1 MSSGCL
7 SRSPEIIELLDRC
20 RRRVACHAFLR
31 GIATLLIAVI
41 AYLLAAA
48 SLDYLIGLPA
58 TVRVFL
64 LVSFFLVCGWVGW
77 KFMVAPLMTSV
88 SETELGAAIDL
99 SCPDL
104 HEGLATL
111 ISIERPEATV
121 GEAGSAVM
129 RERLRDQV
137 AARLGQIEF
146 REVVNNGKTGKRL
159 GTAAALILAAILPV
173 LLWPSGSQLLMQRLV
188 TPFANLATA
197 SNLHFDVADG
207 NRTVA
212 RGTNVRIAAVP
223 RWRTN
228 SPGDRPEQVKL
239 QLTADN
245 GHTESLPMNFDEIS
259 GSYIAEIARIA
270 NALQYRVVG
279 GGARTELF
287 TVNVVDAPE
296 IQLAVMTATPP
307 VYTGK
312 AVERFDG
319 MLGEMS
325 VFERSRMEI
334 LLEFNKPVSSATLL
348 WVLRDQR
355 PLNETELMN
364 REFDNVTGE
373 EIFEEDPM
381 AELVAAMEPLATQVH
396 GVLTADGTAAVFEMT
411 ADVGGDFVFEVV
423 DEYDLI
429 NSSEPDRRIQVVYDR
444 PPELKVSGIRDG
456 DRFRPDD
463 IIPVNVFV
471 VDDIGVGELELHY
484 RRNEDVTK
492 IVAAT
497 DYDHGALEVTHGF
510 RLKLT
515 DLEGVSGNAVTL
527 RVRAADERPEPG
539 PQEVW
544 SQEFTIRIDNN
555 AKAAGARAL
564 EQETKELID
573 ALKAMEQQLEKDA
586 KKATELG
593 EKAREDWDDAARE
606 QTQRLSEKEQQQ
618 GRILEQLAG
627 EVATHPMMQESAAK
641 LQQLGEQIR
650 DDVPEILDAAASQNR
665 SDAPQQLQESANKL
679 EDIRREL
686 QAEIAKIEET
696 ARLEQDLAELNR
708 LAIDAE
714 QLARDA
720 EQLDQ
725 DRNDPERRPEEMSEP
740 QWQQQLEQRQQQLNA
755 ERQQLSEQ
763 LSQLLRE
770 QPELLESAQR
780 AQREQLTELARLARE
795 LAEQQ
800 QRVAT
805 GVDEEAQ
812 QVGMET
818 RQLAKDLEQVR
829 EEAKTLNEQME
840 KLDSPA
846 APADVDKLEAAV
858 KDLQRGNLAAPQQ
871 NADEVAAELQTTGRE
886 LATAATDN
894 PAINEKDPPES
905 DPAPESPEQA
915 RQRAAAAEQS
925 AQLADRLERISE
937 QLQQMRDA
945 RNAAAPTDGE
955 PDDGESSEQPAPATD
970 PDELPRGEQQD
981 GPVRDL
987 LKRLDELAAAAE
999 QASERLQAAPSTN
1012 DRTRQTAEQT
1022 AERAQRGHEEA
1033 SAGRFSKSA
1042 EQLRQASD
1050 TANQT
1055 SEQLTDAGQEDQR
1068 QQTQGMSEELR
1079 RMADIVDRL
1088 QQDDASQAAAQQ
1100 QSQQSIAQQA
1110 AELPQQLGDL
1120 AERLNLPELAM
1131 QQEGQQAQEAQ
1142 QAANAAQ
1149 QESRQASSQLQQGEL
1164 QNAVESG
1171 RETETQLNRLAQL
1184 AEEAG
1189 QQPNDQPS
1197 PVPTEVGESVAE
1209 ALQDLQQAAQA
1220 MQQSS
1225 EQGGEQQQ
1233 SDQSSEQ
1240 ASQGQQGQPSP
1251 GDQAAA
1257 AEGQPSGQPSQS
1269 GQQGQNG
1276 QPSPGSQGQPG
1287 QPSGAQQL
1295 SDAAQQLAEAA
1306 QQALP
1311 EQFNPGQ
1318 MSEGSPPSTA
1328 GRDAMGNVAMWDGLL
1343 PDAANGMAG
1352 SRNWGQQNE
1361 ELDTETS
1368 DGVAA
1373 SRDSEYQALIRMYFR
1388 EVAKATAAQGSAD

>member
-1 MSSGCL
+1 MSSAVL
-7 SRSPEIIELLDRC
+7 SRSPEVIELLDSC

-31 GIATLLIAVI
+31 GLATLLIAVI

-48 SLDYLIGLPA
+48 LLDYLIGLPSTIRA
-58 TVRVFL
+58 IL
-64 LVSFFLVCGWVGW
+64 LVSFFLVCGWIGW

-99 SCPDL
+99 SFPDL

-137 AARLGQIEF
+137 AACLGQIEF
-146 REVVNNGKTGKRL
+146 REVVNTGKTKKRC
-159 GTAAALILAAILPV
+159 GTAAGLIVAAMLPV
-173 LLWPSGSQLLMQRLV
+173 LLWPSGSQLLLQRMI

-212 RGTNVRIAAVP
+212 RGTNVRIAAVAL
-223 RWRTN
+223 WRTD
-228 SPGDRPEQVKL
+228 SVGDRPEQVEL
-239 QLTADN
+239 QLTADT

-259 GSYIAEIARIA
+259 GSYIAEISRIA
-270 NALQYRVVG
+270 NAVQYRVVG

-296 IQLAVMTATPP
+296 IQLAVMTVTPP
-307 VYTGK
+307 VYTGR

-319 MLGEMS
+319 MMGEMS

-348 WVLRDQR
+348 WLLRDQR
-355 PLNETELMN
+355 PPNEMELMD

-381 AELVAAMEPLATQVH
+381 AELVAAMEPLATQVS
-396 GVLTADGTAAVFEMT
+396 GVLTANGLAAVFEMT
-411 ADVGGDFVFEVV
+411 ADVGGDFVLEVV
-423 DEYDLI
+423 DEYGLI

-444 PPELKVSGIRDG
+444 PPELKVAGIRDG

-471 VDDIGVGELELHY
+471 VDDIGIGDLELHY

-492 IVAAT
+492 IIPAT
-497 DYDHGALEVTHGF
+497 DFDHGALEVTHGF

-515 DLEGVSGNAVTL
+515 DLESVSGDAVTL
-527 RVRAADERPEPG
+527 RVRVADERPDPW

-544 SQEFTIRIDNN
+544 SQEFTIRMDDN

-573 ALKAMEQQLEKDA
+573 ALKAMEHQLEKDA

-593 EKAREDWDDAARE
+593 EKAREAWDDAVRE

-618 GRILEQLAG
+618 GRILEQLAE
-627 EVATHPMMQESAAK
+627 EVATHPMMRESAVK

-650 DDVPEILDAAASQNR
+650 DEVPEMLDAAASQNR

-720 EQLDQ
+720 ELLDQ
-725 DRNDPERRPEEMSEP
+725 DRNDPTRRPEEMSEQ

-755 ERQQLSEQ
+755 ERQQLSAE

-780 AQREQLTELARLARE
+780 AQRDQLTELAELARE

-805 GVDEEAQ
+805 GVDEEAR
-812 QVGMET
+812 QVAMET
-818 RQLAKDLEQVR
+818 RQLAKDLDQVR
-829 EEAKTLNEQME
+829 KEANSLNEKIE
-840 KLDSPA
+840 KLNLPVA
-846 APADVDKLEAAV
+846 AADVDKLEAAV

-871 NADEVAAELQTTGRE
+871 NADEVAAELDTTGRE
-886 LATAATDN
+886 LAIAAKDDATV
-894 PAINEKDPPES
+894 NENDPPES
-905 DPAPESPEQA
+905 DPAPESPQ
-915 RQRAAAAEQS
+915 QRAAAAEQS
-925 AQLADRLERISE
+925 AQLADRLEQISE
-937 QLQQMRDA
+937 QLQQLREK
-945 RNAAAPTDGE
+945 RNLAALSYGTQDDGE
-955 PDDGESSEQPAPATD
+955 PPQQRDAATD
-970 PDELPRGEQQD
+970 PVELPQGERQD

-987 LKRLDELAAAAE
+987 LNRLDELAAAAE
-999 QASERLQAAPSTN
+999 QASDGLQADPETN
-1012 DRTRQTAEQT
+1012 DRARQTAEQT

-1042 EQLRQASD
+1042 EQLRRASE

-1055 SEQLTDAGQEDQR
+1055 SEQLTDAVHEDQR

-1088 QQDDASQAAAQQ
+1088 QLDDASQAAAQQ
-1100 QSQQSIAQQA
+1100 QSQQGIAQQA

-1142 QAANAAQ
+1142 QAAITAQ
-1149 QESRQASSQLQQGEL
+1149 QESQQASSQLQQGEL
-1164 QNAVESG
+1164 KNAVESG
-1171 RETETQLNRLAQL
+1171 RETEAQLNRLAQL
-1184 AEEAG
+1184 AEQAG

-1225 EQGGEQQQ
+1225 EQASSQQQ

-1240 ASQGQQGQPSP
+1240 ASQGQQGQPAP

-1257 AEGQPSGQPSQS
+1257 AEGPPSGQQSQS

-1295 SDAAQQLAEAA
+1295 SDAAQQLAQAA

-1318 MSEGSPPSTA
+1318 MSDGSQPSTA

-1343 PDAANGMAG
+1343 PDAANGVAG

-1388 EVAKATAAQGSAD
+1388 EVAKAIAAQGSAD